1 MANNIKIKKIVVI
14 GSNSF
19 FGSHFVD
26 QVLTTTD
33 WKVIG
38 ISRSPEYKDIFLPYL
53 YKKRKD
59 KRFQFKRLD
68 VNKDYKKILSL
79 LDKERPDVVVNF
91 AAQGYVPL
99 SWESPEDWFNTNC
112 IGIVRLADH
121 LRKQK
126 YLKKYIQISSP
137 EVYGSFTNMKE
148 TSTSFNPATPYAAS
162 KAAGDLFLLALFH
175 GKNFPVSF
183 VRAANVYG
191 PHQQLY
197 RIIPSTIIQLKKGK
211 ILNLWA
217 SGVQRNFIHV
227 TDAVKGIIKVI
238 TNGKSGSVYHLTAGE
253 NISINKLVKMI
264 CVKMGVS
271 YKKLVRDLPQKALQR
286 DQIYHLDGRK
296 TEKELNWKPVINLE
310 DGLSG
315 VVQWID
321 ECWNQIK
328 NNPLKY
334 IHKK

>member
-1 MANNIKIKKIVVI
+1 MTNNTKIKKIVVI

-19 FGSHFVD
+19 FGSHFID
-26 QVLTTTD
+26 EVLKSTP

-53 YKKRKD
+53 YKKKKS

-68 VNKDYKKILSL
+68 VNKDYKKILLL
-79 LDKERPDVVVNF
+79 LDKEKPDVVVNF

-112 IGIVRLADH
+112 LGIIRLADH

-148 TSTSFNPATPYAAS
+148 ILTYFNPTTPYAAS
-162 KAAGDLFLLALFH
+162 KSAGDLFLLALYQS
-175 GKNFPVSF
+175 KNFPVSF

-191 PHQQLY
+191 SHQQLY
-197 RIIPSTIIQLKKGK
+197 RIIPSSIILLKKGQGVT
-211 ILNLWA
+211 LWA
-217 SGVQRNFIHV
+217 GGVERNFIHV
-227 TDAVKGIIKVI
+227 TDAVKGIIKSI
-238 TNGKSGSVYHLTAGE
+238 TNGKSGAVYHLTAGE
-253 NISINKLVKMI
+253 NITISKLVKMI
-264 CVKMGVS
+264 CDNMGVS
-271 YKKLVRDLPQKALQR
+271 YNKLIKDLPQKALQR

-296 TEKELNWKPVINLE
+296 TEKELKWKPKISLE
-310 DGLSG
+310 DGISE

-321 ECWNQIK
+321 ECWDQIK
-328 NNPLKY
+328 NSPLEY